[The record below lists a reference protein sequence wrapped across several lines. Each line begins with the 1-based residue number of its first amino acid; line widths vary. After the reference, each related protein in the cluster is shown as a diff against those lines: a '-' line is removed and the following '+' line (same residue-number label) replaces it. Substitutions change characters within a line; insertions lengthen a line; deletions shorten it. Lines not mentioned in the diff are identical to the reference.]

1 VERLGLD
8 KGRSPSSSET
18 TNTMV
23 ETLADLEGMCKDKT
37 KHPGLIPLVKG

>member
-1 VERLGLD
+1 VERLGLA
-8 KGRSPSSSET
+8 KGRIPSSPET

-37 KHPGLIPLVKG
+37 KHPSLIPLVRG